1 MREAAGGTILSGMR
15 ETFGGGTSGKGPRR
29 SKAAWLE
36 IVQRWRRSGQ
46 TAGEY
51 AQRHGL
57 HAGTLAVWGSK
68 LRSEVTAARELV
80 SGNSDAKFLPVH
92 VVSGL
97 ARPDAQ
103 RESGE
108 LEVILRNGRRVVV
121 RGDVGNDTLRRLLE
135 LAEGGAA
142 C

>member
-1 MREAAGGTILSGMR
+1 MR
-15 ETFGGGTSGKGPRR
+15 ETFSGGTSGKRPRR

-46 TAGEY
+46 TAGQY

-57 HAGTLAVWGSK
+57 HAGTLAVWGTK
-68 LRSEVTAARELV
+68 LQSELTAMTEPASAGAV
-80 SGNSDAKFLPVH
+80 AGFLPVR
-92 VVSGL
+92 VLGAQS
-97 ARPDAQ
+97 RTDTQ
-103 RESGE
+103 RESAE
-108 LEVILRNGRRVVV
+108 LEVVLRNGRRVLV
-121 RGDVGNDTLRRLLE
+121 RGDVGSDTLRRLLD

>member
-1 MREAAGGTILSGMR
+1 MR
-15 ETFGGGTSGKGPRR
+15 ETFGGGTSVKSPRR

-46 TAGEY
+46 TGEAY

-68 LRSEVTAARELV
+68 LRSELAAARDTV
-80 SGNSDAKFLPVH
+80 SGSSDSKFLPVR

-97 ARPDAQ
+97 TRPDAERQ
-103 RESGE
+103 SGE

-121 RGDVGNDTLRRLLE
+121 RGDVGNDTLRRLLD

>member
-1 MREAAGGTILSGMR
+1 MR
-15 ETFGGGTSGKGPRR
+15 ETFGGGTSGKGQRR

-68 LRSEVTAARELV
+68 LRSEVTAAREPV
-80 SGNSDAKFLPVH
+80 SGSSDAKFLPVS
-92 VVSGL
+92 VVSGP

-103 RESGE
+103 WQSGE

>member
-1 MREAAGGTILSGMR
+1 MREAAAGTILSCMR
-15 ETFGGGTSGKGPRR
+15 ETLSGSTSGKSPRR

-57 HAGTLAVWGSK
+57 HAGTLAVWGTK
-68 LRSEVTAARELV
+68 LRSELRAAPEPV
-80 SGNSDAKFLPVH
+80 SGGSVSGFLPVR
-92 VVSGL
+92 VVGAPERTDVL
-97 ARPDAQ
+97 
-103 RESGE
+103 RERAE
-108 LEVILRNGRRVVV
+108 LEVVLRNGRRVVV
-121 RGDVGNDTLRRLLE
+121 RGDVGSDTLRRLLD

>member
-1 MREAAGGTILSGMR
+1 MR
-15 ETFGGGTSGKGPRR
+15 ETFSGGTSGKRPRR

-46 TAGEY
+46 TAGQY

-57 HAGTLAVWGSK
+57 HAGTLAVWGTK
-68 LRSEVTAARELV
+68 LRSELTTATEPV
-80 SGNSDAKFLPVH
+80 SEGAVAGFLPVR
-92 VVSGL
+92 VVGAQ
-97 ARPDAQ
+97 ARTDAQ
-103 RESGE
+103 RESAE
-108 LEVILRNGRRVVV
+108 LEVVLRNGRRVVV

>member
-1 MREAAGGTILSGMR
+1 MR
-15 ETFGGGTSGKGPRR
+15 ETFSGGTSGKRPRR

-46 TAGEY
+46 TAGQY

-57 HAGTLAVWGSK
+57 HAGTLAVWGAK
-68 LRSEVTAARELV
+68 LRNELAAATEPVSEGAVAR
-80 SGNSDAKFLPVH
+80 FLPVR
-92 VVSGL
+92 VLGAQS
-97 ARPDAQ
+97 RTDAQ
-103 RESGE
+103 RESAE
-108 LEVILRNGRRVVV
+108 LEVVLRNGRRVLV
-121 RGDVGNDTLRRLLE
+121 RGDVGSDTLRRLLD

>member
-1 MREAAGGTILSGMR
+1 MR
-15 ETFGGGTSGKGPRR
+15 ETFSGSTSGKGPRR

-36 IVQRWRRSGQ
+36 IVLRWRRSGQ

-68 LRSEVTAARELV
+68 LRGELTAAQKLV
-80 SGNSDAKFLPVH
+80 SESSGSGFLPVR
-92 VVSGL
+92 VVSVQ
-97 ARPDAQ
+97 ARTDAQ
-103 RESGE
+103 RESAE
-108 LEVILRNGRRVVV
+108 LEVILRNGRRVLV
-121 RGDVGNDTLRRLLE
+121 RGDVGSDTLRRLLD

>member
-1 MREAAGGTILSGMR
+1 MLSGMR
-15 ETFGGGTSGKGPRR
+15 ETFSGGPSGKGPRR

-46 TAGEY
+46 TAEAY

-68 LRSEVTAARELV
+68 LRSELAAAREPV
-80 SGNSDAKFLPVH
+80 SGGSGSGFLPVR
-92 VVSGL
+92 VVSGP

-103 RESGE
+103 RQSGE

-121 RGDVGNDTLRRLLE
+121 RGDVGNDTLRWLLE
-135 LAEGGAA
+135 LAEGGAT

>member
-1 MREAAGGTILSGMR
+1 MR
-15 ETFGGGTSGKGPRR
+15 ETFSGVTSGKGPRR

-57 HAGTLAVWGSK
+57 HAGTLAAWGSK
-68 LRSEVTAARELV
+68 LRNELAAAREPV
-80 SGNSDAKFLPVH
+80 SGSSDAKFLPVR
-92 VVSGL
+92 VVSGP

-103 RESGE
+103 QQSGE

-121 RGDVGNDTLRRLLE
+121 RGDVGNDMLRRLLE

>member
-1 MREAAGGTILSGMR
+1 MREAAAGTILWCMR
-15 ETFGGGTSGKGPRR
+15 ETFSGGTSGKSPRR

-46 TAGEY
+46 TAGQY

-57 HAGTLAVWGSK
+57 HAGTLAVWGTK
-68 LRSEVTAARELV
+68 LRSELTAVTEPV
-80 SGNSDAKFLPVH
+80 SEGAVTGFLPVR
-92 VVSGL
+92 VVRGS
-97 ARPDAQ
+97 ARSEAQ
-103 RESGE
+103 RESAE
-108 LEVILRNGRRVVV
+108 LEVILRNGRRVLV
-121 RGDVGNDTLRRLLE
+121 RGDVGSDTLRRLLD